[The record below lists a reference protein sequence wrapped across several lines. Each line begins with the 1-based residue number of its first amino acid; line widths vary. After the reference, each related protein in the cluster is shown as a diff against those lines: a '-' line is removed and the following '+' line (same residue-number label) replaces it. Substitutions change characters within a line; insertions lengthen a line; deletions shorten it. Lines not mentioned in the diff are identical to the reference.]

1 MQFFQMV
8 VLSACD
14 MLQRRRHPV
23 VPPSTGSVWQ
33 EGLRVAVFAAALA
46 YPVNAPAM
54 DTTAKAAMVLDATSG
69 VVLLE
74 KSAEAPIPPASM
86 SKLMTLYVLFEAI
99 RDQRVSLDTM
109 FQVSERASKMGG
121 SKMFLRQGV
130 DVSVGDLIRGIVV
143 QSGNDACIVVAENLA
158 GTEESFAQHMNAR
171 ARKIGLKDSTFSNS
185 TGWPHPLHRMSV
197 RDLVVLAGRI
207 IEDFPEYYG
216 FFSERSFTWDGISQ
230 PNRNPLLGLDVGV
243 DGLKT
248 GHTSEAGYGLVGSA
262 KQGNRRII
270 FVVSGMESEAER
282 KREALRLI
290 NWAFREFS
298 LFRIFERDR
307 RVAHADV
314 WLGDSRS
321 VGLVSERDI
330 LTLVPVPHG
339 RDDMAVNLRY
349 RGPVEAPVRKGDIIA
364 EVVVSAP
371 GLASTS
377 YSLVAEEDV
386 ERGGLYARLISVVR
400 ILQNKF
406 LSLSFRDG

>member
-1 MQFFQMV
+1 MLPV
-8 VLSACD
+8 RGILPRGRPAARLPANSAQQKF
-14 MLQRRRHPV
+14 LQI
-23 VPPSTGSVWQ
+23 
-33 EGLRVAVFAAALA
+33 AVFVSALML
-46 YPVNAPAM
+46 PVNAAAM
-54 DTTAKAAMVLDATSG
+54 DTTARAAMVFDATSG

-74 KSAEAPIPPASM
+74 KNAETPIPPASM

-99 RDQRVSLDTM
+99 REQRVNLDTM

-121 SKMFLRQGV
+121 SKMFLRQGEN
-130 DVSVGDLIRGIVV
+130 VSVGDLIRGIVV

-158 GTEESFAQHMNAR
+158 GTEEAFARHMNAR
-171 ARKIGLKDSTFSNS
+171 ARKIGLMDSTFSNS

-197 RDLVVLAGRI
+197 RDLVVLAEKI

-216 FFSERSFTWDGISQ
+216 YFSERSFTWDGIEQ

-262 KQGNRRII
+262 KNGSRRII

-298 LFRIFERDR
+298 LLKIFDRDR
-307 RVAHADV
+307 QIALADV
-314 WLGDSRS
+314 WLGDRRN

-330 LTLVPVPHG
+330 YTLVPVPLG
-339 RDDMAVNLRY
+339 GDDLSVNLSY
-349 RGPVEAPVRKGDIIA
+349 QGPVEAPIRKGDNIA
-364 EVVVSAP
+364 EVVVSVD
-371 GLASTS
+371 GLAPTS
-377 YSLVAEEDV
+377 YSLVAEDHV
-386 ERGGLYARLISVVR
+386 ERGGLYSRLVSVAR
-400 ILQNKF
+400 ILQMRF
-406 LSLSFRDG
+406 LSYPFGDG